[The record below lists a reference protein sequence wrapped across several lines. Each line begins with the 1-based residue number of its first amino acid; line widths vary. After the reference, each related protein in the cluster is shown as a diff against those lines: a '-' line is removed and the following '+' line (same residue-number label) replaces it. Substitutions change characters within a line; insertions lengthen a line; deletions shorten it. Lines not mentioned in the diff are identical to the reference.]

1 MKKLVS
7 TLLATAMLVGLG
19 AAFAQASS
27 HDVEIRI
34 PNVLQLR
41 IVNGAGVAAAS
52 GPSVTFD
59 FQGDADAYLDT
70 VNGGGGE
77 LAPTSWNQFDNVVVF
92 SNRATWSVTVSATAI
107 VFDNNYGLAG
117 MTPNGV
123 SLADIIV
130 RPSGTT
136 ETNVSSRAS
145 SWDMTGGTIASGVR
159 TQGWRRLGFGG
170 GDYRFAV
177 NGDEN
182 PGTYTTT
189 VTYTIAAP

>member
-41 IVNGAGVAAAS
+41 IVNGSSLAAAS
-52 GPSVTFD
+52 SPSVTFD
-59 FQGDADAYLDT
+59 FQANQAAYLDL
-70 VNGGGGE
+70 VNAGGGE
-77 LAPTSWNQFDNVVVF
+77 LAPTSVTNFSDVIVF
-92 SNRATWSVTVSATAI
+92 SNRASWTVTVSAGEIT
-107 VFDNNYGLAG
+107 FDNNLGLAG
-117 MTPNGV
+117 ATNLGI

-130 RPSGTT
+130 RPSGTPGA
-136 ETNVSSRAS
+136 NVSTLEAS
-145 SWDMTGGTIASGVR
+145 WSLTGGTIATGVR
-159 TQGWRRLGFGG
+159 TQGWRNLGFGG
-170 GDYRFAV
+170 ADYRFAV
-177 NGDEN
+177 NGDED